1 MKKTSNKLLALLL
14 ALVMALSCVT
24 PVLAADAKTVDEV
37 RAEIQAL
44 SADARDYTAA
54 DRERVEAIQ
63 ADFNALSAEDQ
74 AVLDAECS
82 HDGTGQPLGRV
93 LESALWTVWSFDP
106 ADNSTTLPDGT
117 YDESSDPALS
127 SEYSKGKSTSS
138 RQKPWSVKDVTVENG
153 KATATIM
160 VESGSYTGI
169 MLHGTTYEKTG
180 GTSKTCEFAGV
191 PIDLNS
197 TFYFN
202 GVSSSMATPIA
213 FSITTTIE
221 ESAAP
226 AGPERIDLAIT
237 NNTGMFKAAT
247 AYLETKDGKT
257 TLVMALSGTGYHELY
272 RGTYEEAVANG
283 DGTADKGNDSWIHG
297 YTNAEGKWEFRIPV
311 ADDDTY
317 MPVVAVSNSYYN
329 KYLNGQNALARAF
342 YPRQMTLDREA
353 KTLVTGDYEYS
364 RELKVTNNVKMFKVP
379 GATLDTVGG
388 PNSNG
393 YKASLMLTMG
403 SDSFD
408 KAFIGRADQVGED
421 TIAIDE
427 NRTFELPVKWVEEFG
442 NPETLVNL
450 LEEPFI
456 VSFHSVKNDAWYERL
471 FTVSEKDGTLVID
484 EAPAE
489 EEEVTYT
496 FVTGGDGKWTKGSG
510 KDFELVVK
518 RSVDDDT
525 TFGRFTGITVDGKAL
540 DKADYTAVAGSVKIT
555 VKSAYLETLSA
566 GEHKVAVTFDDASA
580 ETTLTV
586 ENASDGESPKTGDAG
601 VMLWAAMA
609 AASAAGFVTL
619 KRRKDGE
626 AA

>member
-1 MKKTSNKLLALLL
+1 MKKTSNKLLALLM

-24 PVLAADAKTVDEV
+24 PVLAAETVEPFAYDGEEINFIKDDGAGFGMFTPQEGTTAVINGDNVVIHYVPKNKTVYNG
-37 RAEIQAL
+37 IHWGGI
-44 SADARDYTAA
+44 ADGELTRDVTFNEDGTFDVTLPKDKCGWAIPAA
-54 DRERVEAIQ
+54 PLKPDGATTSTQYYLAIP
-63 ADFNALSAEDQ
+63 AEDKLKEQ
-74 AVLDAECS
+74 EPEDPTPE
-82 HDGTGQPLGRV
+82 DPTP
-93 LESALWTVWSFDP
+93 EDPTP
-106 ADNSTTLPDGT
+106 AD
-117 YDESSDPALS
+117 
-127 SEYSKGKSTSS
+127 
-138 RQKPWSVKDVTVENG
+138 
-153 KATATIM
+153 
-160 VESGSYTGI
+160 
-169 MLHGTTYEKTG
+169 
-180 GTSKTCEFAGV
+180 
-191 PIDLNS
+191 
-197 TFYFN
+197 
-202 GVSSSMATPIA
+202 
-213 FSITTTIE
+213 
-221 ESAAP
+221 
-226 AGPERIDLAIT
+226 ERIDLAIT

-247 AYLETKDGKT
+247 AYLEIKDGKT

-272 RGTYEEAVANG
+272 RGTYEGAVANG

-353 KTLVTGDYEYS
+353 RTLVTGDYEYS
-364 RELKVTNNVKMFKVP
+364 RELKVTNNVKMFKVS

-393 YKASLMLTMG
+393 YKASLMLLMG

-427 NRTFELPVKWVEEFG
+427 NRTFDLPVKWVEQFG

-450 LEEPFI
+450 LEKPFV
-456 VSFHSVKNDAWYERL
+456 VSFHSVNKDAWYERL

-496 FVTGGDGKWTKGSG
+496 FVTGGAGKWTKGSG

-609 AASAAGFVTL
+609 AVSAAGFVTL